1 MSPFAPKPGWDGA
14 FRAICLVARL
24 ANRARWSAEEGPLWG
39 SDREGVHVRPQRQ
52 RSASRAGVA
61 STRYARGVLLRPAR
75 SPCYWLRLA
84 SRISSRK
91 ASVATRRGL
100 FRGSLVSFPTKESF
114 GEKGYD
120 VQNRVIL
127 DSLTSGNV
135 VSSSQPDAA
144 GPDLALG
151 IPVDDLADG
160 RMVAGHVGKEGVL
173 LARRGN
179 EYFAIGAVCSHYSG
193 PLAEGIM
200 VEDTVRCPWHHAC
213 FSLRTGEPL
222 RAPAL
227 NPVPCWRVEQQNG
240 TVYVREKTEPTGSGA
255 RVTPQPA
262 AEAVVIVGGGAAGEA
277 AAEMLRR

>member
-1 MSPFAPKPGWDGA
+1 MRGAAAQRIVRTIRKPRNKADEAIAPKPGWDGA
-14 FRAICLVARL
+14 FRAICFVARL
-24 ANRARWSAEEGPLWG
+24 ANSA
-39 SDREGVHVRPQRQ
+39 
-52 RSASRAGVA
+52 
-61 STRYARGVLLRPAR
+61 
-75 SPCYWLRLA
+75 CYWLRLA

-91 ASVATRRGL
+91 ASVATTRGL

-135 VSSSQPDAA
+135 VSSSQLDAA

-193 PLAEGIM
+193 PLAEGI
-200 VEDTVRCPWHHAC
+200 
-213 FSLRTGEPL
+213 
-222 RAPAL
+222 
-227 NPVPCWRVEQQNG
+227 
-240 TVYVREKTEPTGSGA
+240 
-255 RVTPQPA
+255 
-262 AEAVVIVGGGAAGEA
+262 
-277 AAEMLRR
+277 